1 MSGARVF
8 ARRFVLWGF
17 DMLRFGMVCAAGLML
32 AGCNAA
38 GDADLN
44 LRAYTA
50 CLDQS
55 VGQTARSRGARQA
68 AVQKAFNTCK
78 PQEQALLAAS
88 TARIGADGAS
98 KAVSDGKAAYSRRVV
113 AAGI

>member
-1 MSGARVF
+1 
-8 ARRFVLWGF
+8 
-17 DMLRFGMVCAAGLML
+17 MLRLGLVCAAGLML

-44 LRAYTA
+44 LRAYTT
-50 CLDQS
+50 CLDQTIGSS
-55 VGQTARSRGARQA
+55 VRGRNARQA
-68 AVQKAFNTCK
+68 AVQRAFNTCK

-88 TARIGADGAS
+88 TARIGAEGAS
-98 KAVSDGKAAYSRRVV
+98 RAVADGKSAYSRRVV

>member
-1 MSGARVF
+1 MPEARVILG
-8 ARRFVLWGF
+8 RFVLWGF

-50 CLDQS
+50 CLDQTI
-55 VGQTARSRGARQA
+55 GQSTRNRGGRQA
-68 AVQKAFNTCK
+68 AVQRAFNACK
-78 PQEQALLAAS
+78 PQEQALLAAT
-88 TARIGADGAS
+88 TARIGAEGAS
-98 KAVSDGKAAYSRRVV
+98 KAVSDGKSAYSRRVV
-113 AAGI
+113 AAGR

>member
-1 MSGARVF
+1 MLE
-8 ARRFVLWGF
+8 RFVLWGF
-17 DMLRFGMVCAAGLML
+17 DMLRFGIVCAAGLML

-55 VGQTARSRGARQA
+55 IGQTARSRGARQA

-98 KAVSDGKAAYSRRVV
+98 KAVSEGKSAYSRRLV
-113 AAGI
+113 AAGR